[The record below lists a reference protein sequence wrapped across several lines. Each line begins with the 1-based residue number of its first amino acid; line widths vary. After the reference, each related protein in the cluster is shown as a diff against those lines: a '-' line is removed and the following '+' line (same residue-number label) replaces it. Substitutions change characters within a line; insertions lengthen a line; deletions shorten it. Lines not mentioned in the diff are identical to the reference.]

1 MKTNDLI
8 SETWLAL
15 SGNKLRTGLTML
27 GIIIG
32 IGSVITLTG
41 VGQGA
46 TASVTSSITA
56 LGSNLL
62 IVSPG
67 ASRRAGPVSG
77 GAGSAQTLT
86 MDDVTALQEQVTSA
100 SAIVPELSSRYQ
112 ITAKGTNTN
121 TSVIGTEP
129 SYMQVRNVAV
139 QNGSFFTDR
148 QVSAASKVA
157 VLGPTTAETLFGTD
171 TQPIGQTIKINHVA
185 FKVIGVTQA
194 KGGSGFTNSDDVIYI
209 PLTAAQRYLAGKS
222 SALSNI
228 NIQAIDAESV
238 DRAQSEVT
246 ATLLARHNITD
257 STKADFSVLNQ
268 ADIQSSLSE
277 ATGTLTLLLGAIA
290 GISLLVGGIGIM
302 NMMLT
307 SVTERTREIGLRK
320 AIGATARDI
329 TAQFLAE
336 AIVLTLLGGI
346 IGLGIGYGIAVLLT
360 NLGVI
365 TATVTAQSVV
375 LAVGV
380 SAIVG
385 IVFGYYPA
393 RRASLL
399 RPIDA
404 LKYE

>member
-1 MKTNDLI
+1 MTIRDLFA
-8 SETWLAL
+8 ETWLAL
-15 SGNKLRTGLTML
+15 SGNRLRSGLTML

-32 IGSVITLTG
+32 IGSVIALTG

-46 TASVTSSITA
+46 TASVTSSISA

-67 ASRRAGPVSG
+67 AARRAGPVSG

-86 MDDVTALQEQVTSA
+86 ADDVKAIKNDLSA
-100 SAIVPELSSRYQ
+100 VKTVAADLTGRYQ

-121 TSVIGTEP
+121 TSVIGTETA
-129 SYMQVRNVAV
+129 YMSVRNISVA
-139 QNGSFFTDR
+139 QGSFFTDR
-148 QVSAASKVA
+148 QVAAASKVA
-157 VLGPTTAETLFGTD
+157 VVGPDTAETLFGTEKS
-171 TQPIGQTIKINHVA
+171 PIGQTIKINHVE
-185 FKVIGVTQA
+185 FKIIGITKS
-194 KGGSGFTNSDDVIYI
+194 KGGSGFTNSDDVVYI
-209 PLTAAQRYLAGKS
+209 PLAAAQRYLAGKA

-228 NIQAIDAESV
+228 SIEALDAESV
-238 DRAQSEVT
+238 DLAQTEVT
-246 ATLLARHNITD
+246 DLLLTRHGIAD
-257 STKADFSVLNQ
+257 STKADFTVLNQ

-277 ATGTLTLLLGAIA
+277 SKQTLTVLLGAIA

-320 AIGATARDI
+320 AIGATATDI
-329 TAQFLAE
+329 TTQFLME
-336 AIVLTLLGGI
+336 AIVLTVIGGLIGTLLGFGV
-346 IGLGIGYGIAVLLT
+346 AVLVT
-360 NLGVI
+360 KLGLV
-365 TATVTAQSVV
+365 TATVTTSAVL

-380 SAIVG
+380 SAVVG
-385 IVFGYYPA
+385 VVFGYYPA
-393 RRASLL
+393 RRASRL